1 MISHNAKIT
10 ILGMGLLGGSYAKG
24 FFQKNY
30 RLTGIDIDPSAIEF
44 AEKMH
49 WIEEGGDDPA
59 LVSGSDIVISCLY
72 PDVFVQW
79 VSDHQDLLKPGSILT
94 DVTGI
99 KREVM
104 EQIHG
109 ILRPD
114 VEFIA
119 CHPMAGR
126 EYKGIQYADASLFQN
141 ANFLIVPYENTSEN
155 AMQTARDIAGI
166 LRFKNVSVLSAEE
179 HDRMIGF
186 LSQLTHVIAISLM
199 NVSDNTHLAEY
210 TGDSFRDLTRIAKI
224 NESLWPE
231 LFILN
236 KDNLVREI
244 DEFTSEMKNF
254 RDLIQNEDTERMQ
267 ELMVQST
274 QRRSC
279 FDVRK

>member
-24 FFQKNY
+24 FFQNNY

-49 WIEEGGDDPA
+49 WIQEGGEDPS

-79 VSDHQDLLKPGSILT
+79 IKDHQQFLKPGSILT

-104 EQIHG
+104 SQIQG
-109 ILRPD
+109 ILRKD

-141 ANFLIVPYENTSEN
+141 ANFLIVPYENSSEN

-166 LRFKNVSVLSAEE
+166 LRFRNVSVLSAEE

-254 RDLIQNEDTERMQ
+254 RDLIQNEDTEKMQ